1 MANEAISNIALLY
14 SMAALS
20 GEGGSGG
27 GSGGSG
33 GTVSVKVHATYTI
46 ESTEEA
52 RVENVGTEK
61 DVQLDFYIPRGLDGK
76 SSQWYIS
83 DGKPRSAVEG
93 STDGDL
99 ILYTTGDVYK
109 VINGVPVDQHLSLN
123 VGQSDGPYTYAV
135 KAGFKGSEEKFQ
147 ELWLASLNS
156 GYTNSILDG
165 GESDFS
171 EFNVQND
178 GGEGDSK
185 IHHLRVDGINELD
198 D

>member
-20 GEGGSGG
+20 GEGGSG
-27 GSGGSG
+27 GGSG

-61 DVQLDFYIPRGLDGK
+61 DVQLDFYIPRGLEGK

-83 DGKPRSAVEG
+83 DGKPRSVVEG

-109 VINGVPVDQHLSLN
+109 VINGIPVDQHISLS
-123 VGQSDGPYTYAV
+123 VGQSDSPYTYAV

-165 GESDFS
+165 GESNFS
-171 EFNVQND
+171 EQQVQND
-178 GGEGDSK
+178 GGEGDNK
-185 IHHLRVDGINELD
+185 VHHLKVDGINELD
-198 D
+198 E

>member
-27 GSGGSG
+27 GSGG
-33 GTVSVKVHATYTI
+33 TVSVKVHATYTV

-61 DVQLDFYIPRGLDGK
+61 EVQLDFYIPRGLDGK

-93 STDGDL
+93 STNGDL

-185 IHHLRVDGINELD
+185 THHLRVDGINELD

>member
-20 GEGGSGG
+20 GDGSGTG
-27 GSGGSG
+27 GG

-46 ESTEEA
+46 DATEKA
-52 RVENVGTEK
+52 RVENVGTEQ
-61 DVQLDFYIPRGLDGK
+61 DVQLDFYIPRGLEGK

-83 DGKPRSAVEG
+83 DGKPRSAVES

-109 VINGVPVDQHLSLN
+109 VINGKPVDQHLSLN

-171 EFNVQND
+171 NFNVQND
-178 GGEGDSK
+178 GGESDSK
-185 IHHLRVDGINELD
+185 IYHLKVDGINELD

>member
-20 GEGGSGG
+20 GEGGSG
-27 GSGGSG
+27 GGSG

-123 VGQSDGPYTYAV
+123 VGQSDGPYTYAI

-185 IHHLRVDGINELD
+185 TYHLRVDGINELD

>member
-1 MANEAISNIALLY
+1 MANEAISNVALLY

-20 GEGGSGG
+20 GEGGSG
-27 GSGGSG
+27 GGSG

-123 VGQSDGPYTYAV
+123 VGQSDSPYTYAV

-165 GESDFS
+165 GESGFS

-185 IHHLRVDGINELD
+185 THHLRVDGINELD

>member
-76 SSQWYIS
+76 SS
-83 DGKPRSAVEG
+83 
-93 STDGDL
+93 
-99 ILYTTGDVYK
+99 
-109 VINGVPVDQHLSLN
+109 
-123 VGQSDGPYTYAV
+123 
-135 KAGFKGSEEKFQ
+135 
-147 ELWLASLNS
+147 
-156 GYTNSILDG
+156 
-165 GESDFS
+165 
-171 EFNVQND
+171 
-178 GGEGDSK
+178 
-185 IHHLRVDGINELD
+185 
-198 D
+198 

>member
-20 GEGGSGG
+20 GEGGGSG
-27 GSGGSG
+27 GGSG

-46 ESTEEA
+46 DAAEEA

-61 DVQLDFYIPRGLDGK
+61 DVQLDFYIPRGLEGK

-83 DGKPRSAVEG
+83 DGEPRSAVEG
-93 STDGDL
+93 SVDGDL

-109 VINGVPVDQHLSLN
+109 VINGAPVDQHLSLGG
-123 VGQSDGPYTYAV
+123 GQNNNPYTYAV

-171 EFNVQND
+171 GQNVQND

-185 IHHLRVDGINELD
+185 THHLRVDGINELD

>member
-20 GEGGSGG
+20 GEGGSG
-27 GSGGSG
+27 GGSG

-109 VINGVPVDQHLSLN
+109 VINRVPVDQHLSLN
-123 VGQSDGPYTYAV
+123 VGQSDGPYTYAI

-165 GESDFS
+165 GISDFS

-185 IHHLRVDGINELD
+185 TYHLRVDGINELD

>member
-20 GEGGSGG
+20 GEGGSG
-27 GSGGSG
+27 GGSG

-83 DGKPRSAVEG
+83 DGKPRSVVEG

-109 VINGVPVDQHLSLN
+109 VINGVPVDQHLSLS
-123 VGQSDGPYTYAV
+123 VGQSDSPYTYAV

-171 EFNVQND
+171 EQQVQND
-178 GGEGDSK
+178 GGEGNSK
-185 IHHLRVDGINELD
+185 VHHLKVDGINELD
-198 D
+198 K

>member
-20 GEGGSGG
+20 GEGSSGG
-27 GSGGSG
+27 GSSG
-33 GTVSVKVHATYTI
+33 AVSVKVHATYTI
-46 ESTEEA
+46 DATEEA

-61 DVQLDFYIPRGLDGK
+61 DVQLDFYIPRGLEGK

-83 DGKPRSAVEG
+83 DGKPRSTVEG

-109 VINGVPVDQHLSLN
+109 VISGVPVDQHLSLS
-123 VGQSDGPYTYAV
+123 VGQSDSPYTYAV

-165 GESDFS
+165 GESNFS
-171 EFNVQND
+171 EQQVQND
-178 GGEGDSK
+178 GGEGDNK
-185 IHHLRVDGINELD
+185 VHHLKVDGINELD
-198 D
+198 E

>member
-20 GEGGSGG
+20 GEGGSG
-27 GSGGSG
+27 GGSG

-61 DVQLDFYIPRGLDGK
+61 NVQLDFYIPRGLDGK

-165 GESDFS
+165 GVSDFS

-185 IHHLRVDGINELD
+185 THHLRVDGINELD

>member
-27 GSGGSG
+27 GSGG
-33 GTVSVKVHATYTI
+33 TVSVKVHATYTI

-52 RVENVGTEK
+52 RIENVGTEK

-185 IHHLRVDGINELD
+185 TLHLLSLIHI
-198 D
+198 

>member
-20 GEGGSGG
+20 GEGGSG
-27 GSGGSG
+27 GGSG

-61 DVQLDFYIPRGLDGK
+61 EVQLDFYIPRGLDGK

-93 STDGDL
+93 STEGDL

-185 IHHLRVDGINELD
+185 THHLRVDGINELD

>member
-20 GEGGSGG
+20 GEGGSG
-27 GSGGSG
+27 GGSG

-61 DVQLDFYIPRGLDGK
+61 DVQLDFYIPRGLEGK

-83 DGKPRSAVEG
+83 DGKPRSVVEG

-109 VINGVPVDQHLSLN
+109 VINGIPVDQHISLS
-123 VGQSDGPYTYAV
+123 VGQSDSPYTYAV

-165 GESDFS
+165 GESNFS
-171 EFNVQND
+171 DQQVQND
-178 GGEGDSK
+178 GGEGDNK
-185 IHHLRVDGINELD
+185 VHHLKVDGINELD
-198 D
+198 E

>member
-20 GEGGSGG
+20 GEGGSG
-27 GSGGSG
+27 GGSG

-61 DVQLDFYIPRGLDGK
+61 EVQLDFYIPRGLDGK

-185 IHHLRVDGINELD
+185 TYHLRVDGINELD

>member
-20 GEGGSGG
+20 GEGGAG
-27 GSGGSG
+27 GGSG

-46 ESTEEA
+46 ESTDEA

-185 IHHLRVDGINELD
+185 THHLRVDGINELD